1 MSIQAPR
8 ADVSRARV
16 YGGLVLGVVAVSWA
30 APLIRFA
37 EAPSLAISAW
47 RLTFAAAPLL
57 ALALVRGRP
66 ELASFSVRTWGWL
79 LVSGLALALHFAT
92 WIASL
97 QYTTVAS
104 SVALVTTQ
112 PVWVTLFAWLALS
125 ERVGSRGVA
134 ALVLCLSGSVLIGAR
149 DFAAGGT
156 ALWGDLLAVAGAIL
170 AAVYF
175 VVGRRVRESMSL
187 GTYVGVVYAVAAAA
201 LMLAHGFVDS
211 PLTGFS
217 SRTWWVLLGLAL
229 VPQLIGHSLLN
240 ASVRHLSAPFV
251 AVASLGEPVLSTLWA
266 VPLLGE
272 TPDWV
277 QLVGGGLALVGVLVM
292 SRDEAARQPPPPDM
306 VPAAD

>member
-1 MSIQAPR
+1 
-8 ADVSRARV
+8 
-16 YGGLVLGVVAVSWA
+16 LGVVAVSWA

-37 EAPSLAISAW
+37 QAPSLAISAW
-47 RLTFAAAPLL
+47 RLVFAAVPLL
-57 ALALVRGRP
+57 ALAVLRGRA
-66 ELASFSVRTWGWL
+66 ELSSLSLRTWGWL
-79 LVSGLALALHFAT
+79 GGAGLALALHFAT

-112 PVWVTLFAWLALS
+112 PVWVTLLAWLALS
-125 ERVGSRGVA
+125 ERVGRRGVA
-134 ALVLCLSGSVLIGAR
+134 ALGLCLAGSVLIGAR
-149 DFAAGGT
+149 DFAAGGA
-156 ALWGDLLAVAGAIL
+156 ALWGDVLAVAGALL

-175 VVGRRVRESMSL
+175 VVGRRVREALSL
-187 GTYVGVVYAVAAAA
+187 GTYVGVVYAVAAVA
-201 LMLAHGFVDS
+201 LLAAHGVVDS
-211 PLTGFS
+211 PLTGFPPL
-217 SRTWWVLLGLAL
+217 TWGVLLALAL

-272 TPDWV
+272 RPDWV
-277 QLVGGGLALVGVLVM
+277 QLTGGGLALLGVVLM
-292 SRDEAARQPPPPDM
+292 SREESARASPPPDL

>member
-1 MSIQAPR
+1 MSLAPG
-8 ADVSRARV
+8 ADVSRTRV

-47 RLTFAAAPLL
+47 RLTLAAVPLL
-57 ALALVRGRP
+57 AVALVRGRA
-66 ELASFSVRTWGWL
+66 ELSSFSARMWGWL
-79 LVSGLALALHFAT
+79 VLSGLALALHFAT

-112 PVWVTLFAWLALS
+112 PVWVTLFAWVALS
-125 ERVGSRGVA
+125 ERVGPRGLM
-134 ALVLCLSGSVLIGAR
+134 ALGLCLSGSVLIGAR

-156 ALWGDLLAVAGAIL
+156 ALWGDLLAVVGAIM
-170 AAVYF
+170 AGVYF
-175 VVGRRVRESMSL
+175 VIGRRVRESMSL
-187 GTYVGVVYAVAAAA
+187 GTYVGVVYGVAAAA
-201 LMLAHGFVDS
+201 LMAAHLFVDS
-211 PLTGFS
+211 PLTGFTPI
-217 SRTWWVLLGLAL
+217 TWWVLVGLAL
-229 VPQLIGHSLLN
+229 VPQLLGHSLLN

-272 TPDWV
+272 KPDWV
-277 QLVGGGLALVGVLVM
+277 QVLGGGLALVGVLLM
-292 SRDEAARQPPPPDM
+292 SRDEAARQPPPPDA

>member
-1 MSIQAPR
+1 MSPTVGAEVP
-8 ADVSRARV
+8 RARV

-47 RLTFAAAPLL
+47 RLTFASVPLL
-57 ALALVRGRP
+57 ALALLRGRS
-66 ELASFSVRTWGWL
+66 ELTSLSARTWGWL
-79 LVSGLALALHFAT
+79 VLSGLALALHFAT

-112 PVWVTLFAWLALS
+112 PVWVTLFAWLALR
-125 ERVGSRGVA
+125 ERVGARGVA

-156 ALWGDLLAVAGAIL
+156 ALWGDLLAVAGAVM
-170 AAVYF
+170 AGVYF

-187 GTYVGVVYAVAAAA
+187 GTYVGVVYSVAAVA

-211 PLTGFS
+211 PLTGFTP
-217 SRTWWVLLGLAL
+217 RTWMVLVGLAL

-272 TPDWV
+272 KPDWV